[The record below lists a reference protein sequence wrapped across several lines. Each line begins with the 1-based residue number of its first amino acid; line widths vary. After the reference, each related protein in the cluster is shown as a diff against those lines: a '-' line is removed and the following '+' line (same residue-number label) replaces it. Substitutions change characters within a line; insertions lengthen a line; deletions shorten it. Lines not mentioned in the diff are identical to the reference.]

1 MAILSPAGQSP
12 EALLRRHLPE
22 LGVTPTDALVATL
35 LQFLG
40 LLQKW
45 NQAFNLTSIREP
57 GEMVTRHVLDSL
69 SARPWLQGERVLDVG
84 CGAGLPGIPLAL
96 VEPGRHFTL
105 LDAGLKKIRFV
116 RQAIGTL
123 GIRNAAAV
131 QSRIEDYAAV
141 QPFDTILCRAFASLP
156 DFIAGAGR
164 LLAPGGRCL
173 ALKGRRPDDELA
185 ALPAGWVAESVTPV
199 TVPGLTGERH
209 MVILR
214 PSGAA
219 GSGS

>member
-1 MAILSPAGQSP
+1 MSVSASDDLV
-12 EALLRRHLPE
+12 EVLLR
-22 LGVTPTDALVATL
+22 
-35 LQFLG
+35 FLS

-45 NQAFNLTSIREP
+45 NRAFNLTSIREP
-57 GEMVTRHVLDSL
+57 GEMAVRHVLDSL
-69 SARPWLQGERVLDVG
+69 SARPYLQGERVLDVG

-96 VEPGRHFTL
+96 VETGRHFTL
-105 LDAGLKKIRFV
+105 LDASLKKIRFV
-116 RQAIGTL
+116 RQAIGEL
-123 GIRNAAAV
+123 GIGNATAV

-156 DFIAGAGR
+156 DFIGGAGR

-185 ALPAGWVAESVTPV
+185 ALPPGWVAESVLPV
-199 TVPGLTGERH
+199 AVPALEGERH

-214 PSGAA
+214 PAGATGA
-219 GSGS
+219 KA

>member
-1 MAILSPAGQSP
+1 VAILPPAGQPP

-22 LGVTPTDALVATL
+22 LGIAATDELVDALMR
-35 LQFLG
+35 FLG

-45 NQAFNLTSIREP
+45 NRAFNLTSIREP
-57 GEMVTRHVLDSL
+57 GEMAVRHVLDSL
-69 SARPWLQGERVLDVG
+69 SARPYLQGSRLLDVG

-96 VEPGRHFTL
+96 VETGRHFTL

-116 RQAIGTL
+116 RQAIGEVPV
-123 GIRNAAAV
+123 RNATAV

-141 QPFDTILCRAFASLP
+141 QPFDTILCRAFAALP

-185 ALPAGWVAESVTPV
+185 ALPPGWTAEAVTPV
-199 TVPGLTGERH
+199 TVPGLEGQRH

-214 PSGAA
+214 PVAAA
-219 GSGS
+219 GSRP